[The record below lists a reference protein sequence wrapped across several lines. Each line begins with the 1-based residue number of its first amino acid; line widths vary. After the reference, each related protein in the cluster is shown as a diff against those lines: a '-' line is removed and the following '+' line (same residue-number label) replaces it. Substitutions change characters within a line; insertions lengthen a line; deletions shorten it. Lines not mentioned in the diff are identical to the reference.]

1 MIQCDTVCTV
11 AYDPV
16 GFAIPTV
23 NQPFEPIISFVVE
36 NIVVGGNYYG
46 FGKCQKR
53 RNYLFVRSDVLG
65 LVRISRPCRR
75 SLVIFLGK
83 NGASSFEIQRMT
95 RSGFMVC
102 KHQAAQS
109 MG

>member
-23 NQPFEPIISFVVE
+23 NQRFEPISFVE
-36 NIVVGGNYYG
+36 NIVVGGNYDG

-65 LVRISRPCRR
+65 R
-75 SLVIFLGK
+75 SNIKAVSPKPRDIP
-83 NGASSFEIQRMT
+83 R
-95 RSGFMVC
+95 
-102 KHQAAQS
+102 
-109 MG
+109 